1 MKANEREQFI
11 SKEDEEL
18 RHIRENKIRKLKGAG
33 ESGRNE
39 QGTSSFN

>member
-1 MKANEREQFI
+1 MNNEREQFI

-18 RHIRENKIRKLKGAG
+18 RHIRENKIRKLKKEAG